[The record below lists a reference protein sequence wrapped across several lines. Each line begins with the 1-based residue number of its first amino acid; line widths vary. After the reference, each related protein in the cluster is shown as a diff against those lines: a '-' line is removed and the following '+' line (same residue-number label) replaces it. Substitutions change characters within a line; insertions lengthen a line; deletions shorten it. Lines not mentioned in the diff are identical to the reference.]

1 MVGPEETVLV
11 NKISGWIVPQIPRKP
26 EKAELF

>member
-1 MVGPEETVLV
+1 MVDPEETVLV
-11 NKISGWIVPQIPRKP
+11 KKVLGLIVPQIPRKP